1 MRMNEINNCAVK
13 LSPRSITVKDE
24 NNKTKGIV
32 RGIQNF
38 KECRPNV
45 QVEIWKVIRQYNLPL
60 DRIYYAEGQWYFI
73 HNEKWI
79 EDYFR
84 YFVGRDERMDKKYAE
99 ICDVYHAL
107 IDENLMEVVE
117 CYIVK

>member
-1 MRMNEINNCAVK
+1 MTINEINNCMVK

-45 QVEIWKVIRQYNLPL
+45 QVEIWKTIREYNLPL
-60 DRIYYAEGQWYFI
+60 DRIYHAEG
-73 HNEKWI
+73 KWWFLH
-79 EDYFR
+79 DKKWVANYFR
-84 YFVGRDERMDKKYAE
+84 YFEGRDSAMDKKYAE
-99 ICDVYHAL
+99 IWDVYEAL
-107 IDENLMEVVE
+107 INENLMEVVN
-117 CYIVK
+117 CYII